1 MFLLYFKSSPFKYDK
16 NYLSYEKLLQTLIWA
31 KSWVKALKELWKHT
45 QQQQDEVFL
54 HIGDELFV

>member
-1 MFLLYFKSSPFKYDK
+1 MFLLHFKSSPLKYNK
-16 NYLSYEKLLQTLIWA
+16 NYFSYEKLHQILIWA

-54 HIGDELFV
+54 HIGDVLFV